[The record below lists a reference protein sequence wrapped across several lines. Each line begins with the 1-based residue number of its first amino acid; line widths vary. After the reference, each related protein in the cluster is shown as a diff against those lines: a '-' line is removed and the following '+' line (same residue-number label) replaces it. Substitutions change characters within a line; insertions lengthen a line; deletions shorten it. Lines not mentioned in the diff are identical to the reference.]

1 MKKHFILLC
10 FVVLAWIAKAQN
22 VISSSAYIQTC
33 IQKTN
38 CFSVNNTS
46 YLFYDESKEE
56 LILKLDFKKFKS
68 GQDTIDDWMND
79 LNGSNLYFIA
89 HINKGEFTALSN
101 NNSKV
106 IKNVSGSIYFNDIWQ
121 NTVTEVTIFQ
131 TSENSMLSRSTN
143 DNAYD
148 TFKVNFGFS
157 FLPKD
162 FKIHKRAHHLKKII
176 TIGVAAGRVNQLKPE
191 MQGLIQEINKK

>member
-1 MKKHFILLC
+1 MKKFIILIFMIVNALM
-10 FVVLAWIAKAQN
+10 VNAQN

-46 YLFYDESKEE
+46 YLFYDEAKEE
-56 LILKLDFKKFKS
+56 LILKIDFKKFKT
-68 GQDTIDDWMND
+68 GQDTIDDWMDD
-79 LNGSNLYFIA
+79 LSGSNLYFIA
-89 HINKGEFTALSN
+89 HINRREFSNLSN

-106 IKNVSGSIYFNDIWQ
+106 LNKVSGSIYFNDIWQ

-143 DNAYD
+143 DNVYD

-162 FKIHKRAHHLKKII
+162 FKIHKRAHHLKKVI
-176 TIGVAAGRVNQLKPE
+176 TIGLAAGRINQLKPE
-191 MQGLIQEINKK
+191 MQGFLNEINKK